1 MSVGPRKQGTITFQ
15 GMDLS
20 MASTAQDH
28 KTADYDQGGNHE
40 VRGSWQTRR
49 GFSRTNY
56 EKLDTK
62 VTAVATWYAANNL
75 LACLMADQVGY
86 YGCVPVPFPAGGYGT
101 GGYGTQNYG
110 S

>member
-1 MSVGPRKQGTITFQ
+1 
-15 GMDLS
+15 MDLS
-20 MASTAQDH
+20 LATTTPDQN
-28 KTADYDQGGNHE
+28 TADYDQCGNHE
-40 VRGSWQTRR
+40 VGNAWKTRR
-49 GFSRTNY
+49 GFTRTNY

-62 VTAVATWYAANNL
+62 VTAVATWYATNNL
-75 LACLMADQVGY
+75 LACLMADQDGY